1 MAPTYFR
8 RTSLP
13 HCKEI
18 VELMKIAVT
27 GKGGVGKTTVAACL
41 SKKLYTDGYSVLAID
56 ADPNANLA
64 TALGFPNPDNIT
76 PIAEMSALI
85 EERTGAKPGTS
96 GSFFRLNP
104 KVDDIPEKFWVEH
117 QGIRLMIMGTVKKGG
132 SGCVC
137 PESVLLRTLVSH
149 LLLARKDVVILDME
163 AGVEHLGRATAKAVD
178 MLIVVVEPGKR
189 SIETAH
195 RIKRL
200 AKDIGI
206 ENVGVIINKIRSDE
220 EREYISGEMPGLDL
234 LGSISSDPLIIE
246 ADLKGV
252 PPFELSPG
260 IMREINGI
268 VKGIQKSCE

>member
-1 MAPTYFR
+1 
-8 RTSLP
+8 
-13 HCKEI
+13 
-18 VELMKIAVT
+18 MKIAVT

-41 SKKLYTDGYSVLAID
+41 SKKLYNAGYSVLAID

-64 TALGFPNPDNIT
+64 MALGFPNPDGIT
-76 PIAEMSALI
+76 PIADMSALV

-96 GSFFRLNP
+96 GNFFRLNP

-117 QGIRLMIMGTVKKGG
+117 QGIKLMIMGTVKKGG

-149 LLLARKDVVILDME
+149 LLLDRKDAVILDME

-195 RIKRL
+195 RIKKL

-206 ENVGVIINKIRSDE
+206 ENIGVIINKIRSDKD
-220 EREYISGEMPGLDL
+220 REFILGEMPGMDL
-234 LGSISSDPLIIE
+234 LGAISSDPQIIE
-246 ADLKGV
+246 ADLKGA
-252 PPFELSPG
+252 PPFELSQG
-260 IMREINGI
+260 IMLEIDGI
-268 VKGIQKSCE
+268 VKRLQKACE